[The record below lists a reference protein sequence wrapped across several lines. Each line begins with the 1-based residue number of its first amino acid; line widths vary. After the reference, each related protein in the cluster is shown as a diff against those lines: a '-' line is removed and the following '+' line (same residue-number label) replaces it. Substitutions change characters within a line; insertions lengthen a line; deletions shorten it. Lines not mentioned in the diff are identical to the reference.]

1 MLPIRSKFLVAT
13 LLQRQTWVVPHSGVD
28 FVRLEGVIKGQIP
41 GQRTSKRFKIYV
53 VVVVVGCCL
62 LLEFVFS
69 GCFLL
74 VAICNAGIEMLFS
87 CKKKRVFIRKKTES
101 GHSPSVEKSLSANPP
116 KFLLTQTG

>member
-13 LLQRQTWVVPHSGVD
+13 LLQRQTWVVPYCGGHI
-28 FVRLEGVIKGQIP
+28 VRLEGVIKGQIP
-41 GQRTSKRFKIYV
+41 GQRTSKRFNIYV

-74 VAICNAGIEMLFS
+74 AAICNVGMGRCCSHARRKGFFL
-87 CKKKRVFIRKKTES
+87 RKKQNLDIALASQKAFRRT
-101 GHSPSVEKSLSANPP
+101 PQ
-116 KFLLTQTG
+116 KFF